1 MGLHRKRTEV
11 MFLCMIESKC
21 SPGQDAL
28 LAAAEAGTLPSL
40 MDAYLQ
46 ECRASGEP
54 SKGAKHAEG
63 SFPNL
68 AGFCRLLGCGVSSAE
83 RLRREHPSLYDRIC
97 AILEDEALNASI
109 SPNLLSAYLKRR
121 LGYGEKQ
128 ESEGVTAECE
138 QLRLVFEHNILED
151 GQ

>member
-1 MGLHRKRTEV
+1 
-11 MFLCMIESKC
+11 MFHCMNEPKTAKER
-21 SPGQDAL
+21 DAL
-28 LAAAEAGTLPSL
+28 EAAADEGRLPSL
-40 MDAYLQ
+40 MDAYLAS
-46 ECRASGEP
+46 CRLGESAASGT
-54 SKGAKHAEG
+54 AKKKEG

-68 AGFCRLLGCGVSSAE
+68 AGFCRHLGCGLSSAE
-83 RLRREHPSLYDRIC
+83 RLHRSHPELYDRLC

-128 ESEGVTAECE
+128 ETEGISTACE